1 MTLILSVSPALQI
14 CSPYGYFSHF
24 LQPYEWR
31 SYGMRVDADSGKFV
45 AYSTDSHGHPVLIVD
60 DFHKEGIGPAE
71 NGGTFV
77 VTTDGDWEDA
87 VEIILSDLDAPARIQ
102 TLDESEQPVETIE
115 VDPTQL
121 RDSRPRYQIS
131 VEGIKFISVI
141 FEGRGA
147 VGSLGTCHEAQ
158 EIETWGGSAPDFL
171 ETDTPADSPTAAPEG
186 TKRPIDLLTTVGDM
200 DADLTLDTPIQILER
215 SPDGSSVKVQVK
227 NSWFSITNSP
237 TEAMYISAQARN
249 GDEQC
254 LSSEQ
259 VAEDWT
265 DDYELHCVHHEY
277 ALASIYVVDE
287 GFQNM
292 VASSASIPICCHP
305 DEESTSPVI
314 KYVFKVKCD
323 CPEDVFELSS
333 SGTSRPGRRGQS
345 DTSEL
350 LLRTRGGL
358 RRYLDLND
366 HSFITCIL
374 ICIIS

>member
-1 MTLILSVSPALQI
+1 
-14 CSPYGYFSHF
+14 
-24 LQPYEWR
+24 
-31 SYGMRVDADSGKFV
+31 MRVDADSGKFV
-45 AYSTDSHGHPVLIVD
+45 AYSTDSHGHPVLVVD
-60 DFHKEGIGPAE
+60 DFRKEGIEPAE
-71 NGGTFV
+71 NGGRIAI
-77 VTTDGDWEDA
+77 TTDGDWDDA
-87 VEIILSDLDAPARIQ
+87 VEIILSDLDAPAKIQ
-102 TLDESEQPVETIE
+102 TLDESEQVVETIE

-131 VEGIKFISVI
+131 VEGTKFISVI

-147 VGSLGTCHEAQ
+147 LGSLGICHEAQ
-158 EIETWGGSAPDFL
+158 EIETWEGNAPDFL
-171 ETDTPADSPTAAPEG
+171 ETDTPTSSPTAAPEG
-186 TKRPIDLLTTVGDM
+186 TKCPIDLLTAVGDM

-237 TEAMYISAQARN
+237 TEAMYISSQARN

-259 VAEDWT
+259 VAQDWT
-265 DDYELHCVHHEY
+265 DDYELHCVHHDY
-277 ALASIYVVDE
+277 ALVSIYVVDE

-314 KYVFKVKCD
+314 EYVFKVKCD

-333 SGTSRPGRRGQS
+333 AGASRQGRREQSGTS
-345 DTSEL
+345 E

-358 RRYLDLND
+358 RR
-366 HSFITCIL
+366 
-374 ICIIS
+374 